1 MFMAFVTV
9 AILSAGQTGLI
20 SKNHIEEPGD
30 KLRVSRRE
38 RLGKKALWKW
48 LSLKRLGTP
57 PAIVT
62 DRCESYIV
70 FTK

>member
-1 MFMAFVTV
+1 MAFVTV
-9 AILSAGQTGLI
+9 GILSVGQTGLT

-30 KLRVSRRE
+30 KPHVNRRE

-57 PAIVT
+57 PAIIT
-62 DRCESYIV
+62 DHCESYIV
-70 FTK
+70 FTE